1 MLYKAG
7 SRIVEEVWQE
17 TTKYPVECS
26 QKQQYS
32 RVRQIQ
38 KGSAGVAQQPVEED
52 FLHASVW
59 SITLS
64 PDIQKKDVA
73 DDLFLKITYQGDVAR
88 VYADGLLVEDNF
100 WNGNP
105 MMVRVSDLV
114 GKQVELKILPLPQND
129 LIYLQAPYHDILR
142 KTSGPLLNLEGITMV
157 ERCTF

>member
-1 MLYKAG
+1 
-7 SRIVEEVWQE
+7 V
-17 TTKYPVECS
+17 
-26 QKQQYS
+26 
-32 RVRQIQ
+32 VRQIQ
-38 KGSAGVAQQPVEED
+38 KGSAGAAKQPVEED

-73 DDLFLKITYQGDVAR
+73 DDLFLKIAYQGDVAR

-129 LIYLQAPYHDILR
+129 LIYLQAPYRDIL
-142 KTSGPLLNLEGITMV
+142 KKSAGPLLNLEGITMV